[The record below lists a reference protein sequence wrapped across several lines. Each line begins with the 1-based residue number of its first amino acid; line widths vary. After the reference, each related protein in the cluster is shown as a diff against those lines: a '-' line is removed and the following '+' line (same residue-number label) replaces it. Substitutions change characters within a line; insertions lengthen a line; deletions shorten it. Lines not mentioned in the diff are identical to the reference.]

1 MFFLIGSLPTA
12 PSQFEVGNSSTTIQ
26 DPVNEVAAFFAR
38 FDQPEVNDL
47 GPANFWGSG
56 PSYADFHDF
65 RVPEDRVSHLVMV
78 HSNHGDF
85 MQGFYLGH
93 SAREHFLKILGSVM
107 NDIEYNFVDTVSTE
121 RILQWRAA
129 IQELISVGF
138 TVEFILDHLREVAR
152 AVFMRR
158 VQPAVDAINARIEVL
173 KKEAAD
179 LEGRRERLLS
189 SIGGPSR
196 FGDQTL
202 ISGLL

>member
-1 MFFLIGSLPTA
+1 
-12 PSQFEVGNSSTTIQ
+12 
-26 DPVNEVAAFFAR
+26 
-38 FDQPEVNDL
+38 
-47 GPANFWGSG
+47 
-56 PSYADFHDF
+56 
-65 RVPEDRVSHLVMV
+65 
-78 HSNHGDF
+78 
-85 MQGFYLGH
+85 
-93 SAREHFLKILGSVM
+93 M

-121 RILQWRAA
+121 RIMQWRAA

-189 SIGGPSR
+189 IIGGPSR
-196 FGDQTL
+196 FGDQTF
-202 ISGLL
+202 ISGLR